1 MKTYGNET
9 SQTLAAKYLQC
20 STDLAILHGKMS
32 EIRNT
37 LKHLMDV
44 SNDNGDPYFKA
55 LDAFTEMGEAL
66 SATLCYYKEY
76 QDEAQG
82 IDVDQED
89 QRS

>member
-1 MKTYGNET
+1 
-9 SQTLAAKYLQC
+9 
-20 STDLAILHGKMS
+20 
-32 EIRNT
+32 
-37 LKHLMDV
+37 MDV

-82 IDVDQED
+82 IDVDQEG